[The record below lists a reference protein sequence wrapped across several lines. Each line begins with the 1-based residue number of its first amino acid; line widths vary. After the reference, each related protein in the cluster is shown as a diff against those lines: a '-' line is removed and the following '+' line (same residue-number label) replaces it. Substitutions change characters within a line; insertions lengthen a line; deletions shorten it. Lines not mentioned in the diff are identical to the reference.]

1 MRLQCLERNENG
13 TITNRVSGQYVFTVF
28 LQMPVLHFLELR
40 YKIALMEAIR
50 ARIGVSDLPGVT
62 RSEDLSTFTN
72 PPQICIDGYDQAF
85 VGSFDE
91 G

>member
-1 MRLQCLERNENG
+1 ML
-13 TITNRVSGQYVFTVF
+13 TVF

-40 YKIALMEAIR
+40 YKIRLMESIR
-50 ARIGVSDLPGVT
+50 ARIGISDTTTRTEDPVT
-62 RSEDLSTFTN
+62 FMT
-72 PPQICIDGYDQAF
+72 PPEICIDGYDQAF

>member
-1 MRLQCLERNENG
+1 MQLQCLVRDENG
-13 TITNRVSGQYVFTVF
+13 TITNRVSSEYVFTVF

-50 ARIGVSDLPGVT
+50 QRIGIPGVT
-62 RSEDLSTFTN
+62 RSEDLSTFMT
-72 PPQICIDGYDQAF
+72 PPEICIDGYDQAF